1 MLNRPLSLFLW
12 ALKGLRD
19 FKALDVDDREIV
31 FYSEDNASRVFF
43 EPIIKELL
51 ETHEKTVC
59 YLTSSAD
66 DPVLTRP
73 TNQIRGFYIGSGLVR
88 TYLSW
93 TLKAS
98 ILIMTMPDL
107 ETYYFKRSKVMPVH
121 YIYVFHALTSTSMVY
136 RSGAFDHFNALFC
149 VGPYHVKEIRANEKL
164 YNLKPKNLIESGYGR
179 LDSII
184 EQAQYCLQTVG
195 GDGKKKVLVA
205 PSWGDHT
212 LLETCAIELVSILL
226 KNGYQV
232 VYRPHPMTV
241 RHRRKLLAELNL
253 CFEGNGDFSYET
265 QVGSQESL
273 HSSDIMIS
281 DWSGTAIEY
290 AFGLE
295 RPVIFIDLP
304 RKINNSEY
312 EEISIEPFEVTIRSK
327 IGSVIPTSRLEDI
340 PKHIEALCSNPDS
353 FKQEI
358 RKIRSENVYNVGTS
372 GAVGAAYI
380 VQTVEKLRGTCEKKC

>member
-1 MLNRPLSLFLW
+1 
-12 ALKGLRD
+12 
-19 FKALDVDDREIV
+19 
-31 FYSEDNASRVFF
+31 
-43 EPIIKELL
+43 
-51 ETHEKTVC
+51 
-59 YLTSSAD
+59 
-66 DPVLTRP
+66 
-73 TNQIRGFYIGSGLVR
+73 
-88 TYLSW
+88 
-93 TLKAS
+93 
-98 ILIMTMPDL
+98 MTMPDL